1 MVSNYDRIYSEI
13 SSEAKLLA
21 RELGIDPDILVT
33 LTMKIVDLEDQHRVK
48 SLRINQLVEEEILTS
63 AMSQMRSEES

>member
-1 MVSNYDRIYSEI
+1 MVSNYDRIYAEI

-21 RELGIDPDILVT
+21 RELGMDPDILVT
-33 LTMKIVDLEDQHRVK
+33 LTMKIVDLEDQHRIK
-48 SLRINQLVEEEILTS
+48 SLHINQLVADEILAS